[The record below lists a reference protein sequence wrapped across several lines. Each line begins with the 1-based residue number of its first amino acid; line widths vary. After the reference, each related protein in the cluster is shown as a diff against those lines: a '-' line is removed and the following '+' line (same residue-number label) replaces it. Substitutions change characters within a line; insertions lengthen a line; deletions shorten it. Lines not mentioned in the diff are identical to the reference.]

1 MHTTARL
8 ATAGLILAAMTA
20 QAGAAG
26 KASGYFRLDKT
37 RSEFSN
43 ACAFRLPDPSGATPG
58 ITHVVLSDKP
68 LDCDAADR
76 TFDPVEAAKA
86 QVRPQKPAFVTFT
99 VPAGPKVDRI
109 DGGWESTAPEDGF
122 SFGGQGTVAVKVNTA
137 ERVTGRYF
145 LDKPSDFFDKTF
157 QFDFTWD
164 TPVLAGSIVRH
175 GAAGRRRRD
184 RRRLPEVRGRAS
196 RRAILRPMRATVT
209 AAKAADVPT
218 LRGAEAKKLIE
229 LMQIFEL
236 KTATVTGGLQRDD
249 AAALNVKGVGYD
261 KLPGDGRVLMQ
272 REGGVWKVA
281 KVIMKSPF

>member
-8 ATAGLILAAMTA
+8 ATAGLILAAMTG

-68 LDCDAADR
+68 LDCEAADR
-76 TFDPVEAAKA
+76 TFDPVEAAKT

-164 TPVLAGSIVRH
+164 TPVLSGSSTGTALPAGGGEI
-175 GAAGRRRRD
+175 GAAYQKY
-184 RRRLPEVRGRAS
+184 VA
-196 RRAILRPMRATVT
+196 AIAKGDLAAIRTTVT
-209 AAKAADVPT
+209 AAKAADVPA
-218 LRGAEAKKLIE
+218 LRGGEAKKLID

>member
-8 ATAGLILAAMTA
+8 ATAGLILAALTA
-20 QAGAAG
+20 QADAAG

-68 LDCDAADR
+68 LDCEAADR

-164 TPVLAGSIVRH
+164 AAVLAGSLSGTALPAGGGEI
-175 GAAGRRRRD
+175 GAAYQKY
-184 RRRLPEVRGRAS
+184 VA
-196 RRAILRPMRATVT
+196 AIAKGDLAAVRATVT

-261 KLPGDGRVLMQ
+261 KLPGDGRVLMR
-272 REGGVWKVA
+272 REGGVWKVE

>member
-8 ATAGLILAAMTA
+8 ATAGLILAAMTE

-68 LDCDAADR
+68 LDCEAADR
-76 TFDPVEAAKA
+76 TFDPVEAAKT

-164 TPVLAGSIVRH
+164 TPVLSGSSTGTALPAGGGEI
-175 GAAGRRRRD
+175 GAAYQKY
-184 RRRLPEVRGRAS
+184 VA
-196 RRAILRPMRATVT
+196 AIAKGDLAAIRTTVT
-209 AAKAADVPT
+209 AAKAADVPA
-218 LRGAEAKKLIE
+218 LRGGEAKKLID

-261 KLPGDGRVLMQ
+261 KLPGDGRVLMR
-272 REGGVWKVA
+272 REGGAWKVE

>member
-8 ATAGLILAAMTA
+8 ATAGLILAALTA
-20 QAGAAG
+20 QADAAG

-58 ITHVVLSDKP
+58 VTHVVLSDKP
-68 LDCDAADR
+68 LDCEAADR

-99 VPAGPKVDRI
+99 IPAGPKVDRI

-137 ERVTGRYF
+137 ERVSGRYF

-164 TPVLAGSIVRH
+164 TAVLAGSLSGTALPAGGGEI
-175 GAAGRRRRD
+175 GAAYQKY
-184 RRRLPEVRGRAS
+184 VA
-196 RRAILRPMRATVT
+196 AIAKGDLAAVRATVT

-218 LRGAEAKKLIE
+218 LRGGEAKKLIE

-261 KLPGDGRVLMQ
+261 KLPSDGRVLMQ
-272 REGGVWKVA
+272 REGGVWKVS

>member
-8 ATAGLILAAMTA
+8 ATAGLILTA
-20 QAGAAG
+20 ITGQADAAG

-43 ACAFRLPDPSGATPG
+43 ACAFRLPDASGATPG

-68 LDCDAADR
+68 LDCEAADR
-76 TFDPVEAAKA
+76 TFDPVEAAKT

-109 DGGWESTAPEDGF
+109 DGGWESTEPEDGF

-164 TPVLAGSIVRH
+164 TPVLAGSLTGTAVPAGGGEI
-175 GAAGRRRRD
+175 GAAYQKY
-184 RRRLPEVRGRAS
+184 VA
-196 RRAILRPMRATVT
+196 AIAKGDLAALRTTVT
-209 AAKAADVPT
+209 AAKAADVPA
-218 LRGAEAKKLIE
+218 LRGAQAKKLID

-261 KLPGDGRVLMQ
+261 KLPSDGRVLMQ

>member
-8 ATAGLILAAMTA
+8 AVAGLILAALTG
-20 QAGAAG
+20 QAEAAG
-26 KASGYFRLDKT
+26 KAGGYFRLDKT

-68 LDCDAADR
+68 LDCEAADR
-76 TFDPVEAAKA
+76 TFDPVEAAKT

-164 TPVLAGSIVRH
+164 TPVLSGSSTGTALPAGGGEI
-175 GAAGRRRRD
+175 GAAYQKY
-184 RRRLPEVRGRAS
+184 VA
-196 RRAILRPMRATVT
+196 AIAKGDLAAIRTTVT
-209 AAKAADVPT
+209 AAKAADVPA
-218 LRGAEAKKLIE
+218 LRGGEAKKLID

-261 KLPGDGRVLMQ
+261 KLPGDGRVLMR
-272 REGGVWKVA
+272 REGGAWKVE

>member
-8 ATAGLILAAMTA
+8 ATAGLILTALTA
-20 QAGAAG
+20 QADAAG

-68 LDCDAADR
+68 LDCEAADR

-137 ERVTGRYF
+137 ERVAGRYF

-164 TPVLAGSIVRH
+164 TAVLAGSTSGTALPAGGGEI
-175 GAAGRRRRD
+175 GAAYQKY
-184 RRRLPEVRGRAS
+184 VA
-196 RRAILRPMRATVT
+196 AIAKGDLAAVRATVT
-209 AAKAADVPT
+209 AAKAADVPA
-218 LRGAEAKKLIE
+218 LRGGEAKKLID

-261 KLPGDGRVLMQ
+261 KLPGDGRVLMR
-272 REGGVWKVA
+272 REGGVWKVE